1 MPINM
6 GEGIMSKED
15 SYILHL
21 ENKVKQ
27 LTYLLDQERIK
38 SFGLKRLIVETRFS
52 LQPLLNKLDR
62 VRKGGE
68 L

>member
-1 MPINM
+1 
-6 GEGIMSKED
+6 MSKED
-15 SYILHL
+15 SYVLHL

-27 LTYLLDQERIK
+27 LTYLLDQERAK

-52 LQPLLNKLDR
+52 LQPLLSKLDK
-62 VRKGGE
+62 VRKGGN

>member
-1 MPINM
+1 
-6 GEGIMSKED
+6 MSKED

-27 LTYLLDQERIK
+27 LTYLLDQERAK
-38 SFGLKRLIVETRFS
+38 SFGLKRLLVEARFS
-52 LQPLLNKLDR
+52 LQPLLSKLDK

>member
-1 MPINM
+1 
-6 GEGIMSKED
+6 MSKED
-15 SYILHL
+15 SYVLHL

-27 LTYLLDQERIK
+27 LTYLLEQERAK

-52 LQPLLNKLDR
+52 LQPLLSKLDK
-62 VRKGGE
+62 VRKGGN

>member
-1 MPINM
+1 M
-6 GEGIMSKED
+6 GKQELDLLFYM
-15 SYILHL
+15 
-21 ENKVKQ
+21 NKVRQ
-27 LTYLLDQERIK
+27 LEQLLEVERVK
-38 SFGLKRLIVETRFS
+38 CFGLKRLIVETRFS

>member
-1 MPINM
+1 
-6 GEGIMSKED
+6 MSKED

-27 LTYLLDQERIK
+27 LTYLLDQERVK
-38 SFGLKRLIVETRFS
+38 SFGLKRLLVEARFQ
-52 LQPLLNKLDR
+52 LTPLLNKLDR